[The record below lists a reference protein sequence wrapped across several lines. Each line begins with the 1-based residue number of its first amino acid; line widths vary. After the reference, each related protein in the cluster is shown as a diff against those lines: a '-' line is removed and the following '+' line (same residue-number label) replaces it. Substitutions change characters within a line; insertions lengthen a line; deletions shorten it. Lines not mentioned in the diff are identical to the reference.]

1 MPVSRNSVQ
10 THYLGRDVVV
20 VVGYDR
26 PLNELGIVVPD
37 SLLEAVYLNQLFHV
51 GNVLVRHHVDQP
63 PEVLLVG

>member
-1 MPVSRNSVQ
+1 
-10 THYLGRDVVV
+10 V